1 MGVKP
6 AIFQWSRLA
15 QDLQEA
21 PQGFGDPR
29 TCGACGAC
37 GWFLGPEASWS
48 EGLFLVQVS
57 WGRPEPLVYVAECLQ
72 VPDSNCGIQFQKHLV
87 FISSHDHLTSGKKI

>member
-1 MGVKP
+1 MYVYVYTYYASYNLVVLIAVLKYIHVLLYIYIIYIIKFMGVKP

-29 TCGACGAC
+29 TCGACG
-37 GWFLGPEASWS
+37 
-48 EGLFLVQVS
+48 
-57 WGRPEPLVYVAECLQ
+57 
-72 VPDSNCGIQFQKHLV
+72 
-87 FISSHDHLTSGKKI
+87 

>member
-1 MGVKP
+1 MALRCLLLRKTSSTPAVVPGAAPALAKAGVGGYMFYCICMCIYIYIIVKFMGVKH

-37 GWFLGPEASWS
+37 G
-48 EGLFLVQVS
+48 
-57 WGRPEPLVYVAECLQ
+57 
-72 VPDSNCGIQFQKHLV
+72 
-87 FISSHDHLTSGKKI
+87 

>member
-21 PQGFGDPR
+21 PRGFGDPG
-29 TCGACGAC
+29 TCGACGC
-37 GWFLGPEASWS
+37 LWVIFGPRSKLIGGSVCSVSGVRPARTP
-48 EGLFLVQVS
+48 GL
-57 WGRPEPLVYVAECLQ
+57 RR
-72 VPDSNCGIQFQKHLV
+72 
-87 FISSHDHLTSGKKI
+87 